1 MKVEIRYSI
10 FEIKSELSCN
20 LKSCHAVSG
29 LYQPLPFFS
38 PSFIPLTS
46 RGVEERILFD
56 ASLRRTRSSGREKVE
71 KRIKELTNASL

>member
-1 MKVEIRYSI
+1 MKVEIRHSVI
-10 FEIKSELSCN
+10 DIETELSYN

-29 LYQPLPFFS
+29 LYQPLPIFS

-56 ASLRRTRSSGREKVE
+56 ASLRRMRSRGRENAK
-71 KRIKELTNASL
+71 KKIKELTNASL

>member
-1 MKVEIRYSI
+1 MKVEIRHGVI
-10 FEIKSELSCN
+10 DIETELSCN
-20 LKSCHAVSG
+20 LKSCHAVSA

-46 RGVEERILFD
+46 GGVEERILFD

-71 KRIKELTNASL
+71 KKSRS